1 MAALGPQHKMAALGP
16 QHKMAALSPWHKMV
30 ALGPWHKMAA
40 LGPQHKMA
48 ALGHWYSRCWA
59 LVVAQHWMQPEQLCQ
74 AGSAGR
80 QAETD
85 GAGLGTPKCHIQ
97 VSPEFKL
104 GHTHLCRGIVLTAF
118 CMRDQSCK
126 PKEWKA

>member
-1 MAALGPQHKMAALGP
+1 M
-16 QHKMAALSPWHKMV
+16 
-30 ALGPWHKMAA
+30 
-40 LGPQHKMA
+40 
-48 ALGHWYSRCWA
+48 
-59 LVVAQHWMQPEQLCQ
+59 Q
-74 AGSAGR
+74 AGKLR
-80 QAETD
+80 QMEQ
-85 GAGLGTPKCHIQ
+85 GLEHVQ